1 MTGLN
6 DWVGL
11 ACRTERKDQRAQ
23 RTGRV
28 KGHVTQTD
36 GGALPVGYLGRT
48 MGQAVTHAKPCVVGE
63 GCRQSFEARRQRRR
77 QGFITGS
84 QN

>member
-1 MTGLN
+1 MTRL
-6 DWVGL
+6 DDRVGL
-11 ACRTERKDQRAQ
+11 ACCAERKDQGTERA
-23 RTGRV
+23 GRV
-28 KGHVTQTD
+28 KGHVAQTD
-36 GGALPVGYLGRT
+36 GGALPVGHLGRT
-48 MGQAVTHAKPCVVGE
+48 MGQAVTHAKACVVGE